1 MNQPSGAPALS
12 HLDAEGTARMV
23 DVGAKQESQREAV
36 AAGEVRMAP
45 ETLRL
50 HSARGRDF
58 SCQTHG

>member
-45 ETLRL
+45 ETLQCAQR
-50 HSARGRDF
+50 
-58 SCQTHG
+58 